1 MDAEYTRGIFGMKRI
16 PLKIIKK
23 LTVLLLTLV
32 LALQYIPVLA
42 DTGAA
47 KDIPVTI
54 DTSLCC
60 GATNCLDTSRW
71 VPMYPTGQPD
81 SSTWPEWDST
91 HYADIIEHGY
101 KDIGALHLKSAE
113 HKNTGL
119 AIKAGMTAGQIYT
132 LGMWVKGTTTNINRV
147 LLLYGNG
154 DGVIIGK
161 PEHSPGGVVGT
172 ENLTEDW
179 SYVEF
184 SFTAQMS
191 QLNLVASDWGD
202 SELFIDNITLKNRYG
217 KDILSGKG
225 DFWHSAV
232 PEPVYEAVTI
242 NAQRV
247 CSAYNCSYS
256 RSWVPMYPA
265 GKPEG
270 TWPAWDN
277 THYAAVFA
285 SGYLDKGALYLQSA
299 VGKNTAVAIGAGMTP
314 GETYTLGLWVKGST
328 NNPNRVLALYGNGD
342 GVLIGKPE
350 YSPNGI
356 VGAHTITNQWS
367 YLEITFT
374 ALTSQLNLMVS
385 DWGASQVYVDNLT
398 LKDKSGKDILDGKGN
413 FCQPKSTAVEDAN
426 FDFELTATG
435 VPFAWNHKGVL
446 VDSTAE
452 IYTENVYSGNHSL
465 RLLRQNG
472 QLDCSFLYNQSLI
485 PVSAGDEIEFV
496 AHIASRNSIS
506 GKLNMFVLGYDG
518 TGTAQTDSCYG
529 QERITNA
536 GGSWSQWDTYELL
549 YMIPENVE
557 YIKLGVCVSG
567 AQADVL
573 IDDIIYYNYTENGN
587 TVYREDF
594 ADPSK
599 ITGLPGGWTG
609 ENTIAR
615 KDCLYVSGSVE
626 TTLYQLRTGYT
637 YSLDIVTAG
646 EDDARGSLVLE
657 AVNWDG
663 SSAGQPLSLTLEG
676 NQVYEEQFSAVSGV
690 YYRLKVEGSIVLDD
704 ISLRQL
710 AEGDIYSDEYTKPE
724 NLPLTGALTTTSS
737 VETVGGK
744 TYLLV
749 NGEPVIPMWYARPE
763 NPDLYEPHT
772 VAEFAAAG
780 VDTVVSYVFL
790 NNNYGDVWT
799 KDGFVPD
806 AVDDMM
812 LSTLAGNPDAK
823 LMVALDFNA
832 PDWWCQENP
841 DEMAALSNNQPEK
854 TNASFA
860 SEKWKQ
866 ESGEIMLQVVDYLMS
881 RSYANQII
889 GFKVTGGYTLEWN
902 WWAMSGTTNDVGD
915 FSQCGIEA
923 FRTWLTEK
931 YGTDSALQQAYGN
944 KNITL
949 QNAMPPSAEQRSDS
963 YLDTV
968 ITVQDHPE
976 MMDYELFM
984 AQLKADTVEY
994 FAALIKDAI
1003 DDRLIVGT
1011 YGGYF
1016 YMGGG
1021 YEFSSAVANAYFQ
1034 RLLQSENI
1042 DFIKS
1047 PWRYGQR
1054 EIGDSGEF
1062 MGPVDSL
1069 DLYGKLWIVEEDS
1082 RLNLQTTLGKQDD
1095 WAGVGW
1101 TRNYQQ
1107 SVEQLK
1113 RNFSYVLSK
1122 GMGIS
1127 FYNLMWNFTDDA
1139 QYYGVISQMAEEMQ
1153 KSLCLTSESTA
1164 DIAVFVDGESQML
1177 IPFEN
1182 GTDNSVLHLSVL
1194 KEQLRELG
1202 HSGATYDMYLL
1213 DDLKD
1218 GLVPE
1223 HKINIFLAT
1232 TMITDAERAAIE
1244 TQLQKNGNILV
1255 WIFTDGISD
1264 GNTTDLSLMQELTGM
1279 KLSLIS
1285 TTRQQ
1290 NATAKITDNS
1300 HWLTSGMQDGQHYGV
1315 IHYDKLSPVIAVDD
1329 SSTVSLA
1336 KYTSYT
1342 TKTALAVKDMG
1353 DWISVY
1359 SAVPNLPQVLFR
1371 NMLKQVGGH
1380 IYTDIPSDVIYANS
1394 DYVSL
1399 HTLFAGER
1407 TIQLPEK
1414 ATVQDVFSGE
1424 ILARD
1429 TDSFSFQIAG
1439 KETRLFRL
1447 IRSEISLTELDASQM
1462 TGAYSAPSDGWTP
1475 MYPTGTPAGTW
1486 PQWDA
1491 QHYGK
1496 IVAEGYQNPGALNLK
1511 SYYYQNT
1518 GVALD
1523 VGMVAGQRYTLGL
1536 WAKGTSDS
1544 GRVLALYAN
1553 GDPAIISTA
1562 QDLTENWQY
1571 YEITFTAGI
1580 RQLNLMVADWGNTD
1594 IYIDQIT
1601 LKDTAGNDLMAGFGD
1616 FCREQN
1622 HRGHNWIPAT
1632 CKEPMLCFACK
1643 LTDGQPL
1650 GHSYGPWETVK
1661 QPTLTA
1667 DGQRQK
1673 VCENCQDTVTEA
1685 VPSLAG
1691 NVDGWGLTL
1700 GSDLTVRFAVDI
1712 HPDLVQTASVEITVA
1727 EEKHLYPVK
1736 SAVQDTESGCY
1747 LFSISVAA
1755 AQMTDDI
1762 TVRIVNGEDVSL
1774 SKTYTVADYANRILS
1789 DSAMSQYH
1797 SLVKAMLHYGGA
1809 AQRYF
1814 AYHTERS
1821 ADAGVENPDNQPVPE
1836 NWESAIAVG
1845 GKSDSVRFYGASLIF
1860 AEKTALRIYF
1870 SVTEGVH
1877 TFQWGD
1883 QVLTPVE
1890 AGEYCYVE
1898 IPGINPQ
1905 DLDELFTVTADEALS
1920 VSYSPMH
1927 YIVRMHQKG
1936 SEKVKPLMQAMYHY
1950 YLAAENLH

>member
-1 MDAEYTRGIFGMKRI
+1 MKRT
-16 PLKIIKK
+16 PVKIVKK
-23 LTVLLLTLV
+23 ITVLLLILV

-42 DTGAA
+42 DTGAE

-54 DTSLCC
+54 DTSLRC
-60 GATNCLDTSRW
+60 GASNCADASQW
-71 VPMYPTGQPD
+71 IPMYPTGQPD
-81 SSTWPEWDST
+81 SGTWTEWDST
-91 HYADIIEHGY
+91 HYAKIVERGY
-101 KDIGALHLKSAE
+101 EDIGALYLKSAQ
-113 HKNTGL
+113 HNNTGL
-119 AIKAGMTAGQIYT
+119 AIKAGMTAGQTYT

-147 LLLYGNG
+147 LSMYGNG

-172 ENLTEDW
+172 QSLTEAW
-179 SYVEF
+179 SYVEI

-202 SELFIDNITLKNRYG
+202 SELFIDNITLKNWYG
-217 KDILSGKG
+217 KDLLSGKG

-232 PEPVYEAVTI
+232 PEPIYESMAI
-242 NAQRV
+242 NYQRI
-247 CSAYNCSYS
+247 CGAYNCSYS
-256 RSWVPMYPA
+256 YSWVPMYPT

-277 THYAAVFA
+277 THYAAIIA
-285 SGYLDKGALYLQSA
+285 DGYFDQGALYLQSA

-314 GETYTLGLWVKGST
+314 GETYTLGMWVKGST
-328 NNPNRVLALYGNGD
+328 NNPNKVLALYGNGD

-350 YSPNGI
+350 YSPGG
-356 VGAHTITNQWS
+356 VVASQQITQQWS
-367 YLEITFT
+367 YLEFSFT
-374 ALTSQLNLMVS
+374 ALTAQLNLLVP
-385 DWGASQVYVDNLT
+385 DWGVSRIYVDNLT
-398 LKDKSGKDILDGKGN
+398 LRDKQGKDILEGRGN
-413 FCQPKSTAVEDAN
+413 FYRQKSTAAEDAN
-426 FDFELTATG
+426 FDFELTAVG
-435 VPFAWNHKGVL
+435 VPFGWSHRGVL
-446 VDSTAE
+446 ADSTAE
-452 IYTENVYSGNHSL
+452 IYTQNVYSGNHSV
-465 RLLRQNG
+465 RVLRQNG
-472 QLDCSFLYNQSLI
+472 QLDCSFLYNQSFI
-485 PVSAGDEIEFV
+485 PVSAGDQVEFV
-496 AHIASRNSIS
+496 IHLASRNSIS
-506 GKLNMFVLGYDG
+506 GKFNMFILGYDE
-518 TGTAQTDSCYG
+518 TGSGQTDSCYG
-529 QERITNA
+529 QERIINA
-536 GGSWSQWDTYELL
+536 GSSWSQWDTYELL
-549 YMIPENVE
+549 YTVPENVK
-557 YIKLGVCVSG
+557 YIQLGICVAG

-573 IDDIIYYNYTENGN
+573 IDDITYYNYTENEH
-587 TVYREDF
+587 TVYHEDF
-594 ADPSK
+594 ADPAR

-609 ENTIAR
+609 ENTTVQ
-615 KDCLYVSGSVE
+615 KDCLYVSDWAE
-626 TTLYQLRTGYT
+626 TNLYQLRTGYT
-637 YSLDIVTAG
+637 YELDVVTAG
-646 EDDARGSLVLE
+646 EDDSQGKLVLE

-663 SSAGQPLSLTLEG
+663 SSAGWPLSLTIAG
-676 NQVYEEQFSAVSGV
+676 NQVYEEQFTAVSGV

-724 NLPLTGALTTTSS
+724 NLPLTDALTTTSS

-763 NPDLYEPHT
+763 NPILYEPHT
-772 VAEFAAAG
+772 VAEFADAG

-790 NNNYGDVWT
+790 NNLYGDVWT

-823 LMVALDFNA
+823 LIVALDCNA
-832 PDWWCQENP
+832 PEWWCQENP
-841 DEMAALSNNQPEK
+841 GELAALSSSEPEK

-902 WWAMSGTTNDVGD
+902 WWAISGTTNDVGD
-915 FSQCGIEA
+915 FSRCCVDA
-923 FRTWLTEK
+923 FRSWLTEK

-944 KNITL
+944 SDITL
-949 QNAMPPSAEQRSDS
+949 KNAMPPSAEQRSDS

-984 AQLKADTVEY
+984 AQLKADTIEY
-994 FAALIKDAI
+994 FAALIKDAV

-1082 RLNLQTTLGKQDD
+1082 RLNLQTTLRKQAD
-1095 WAGVGW
+1095 WASVGW

-1127 FYNLMWNFTDDA
+1127 FYNLMWNFTDDP
-1139 QYYGVISQMAEEMQ
+1139 QYYGVISQMAEEMK

-1177 IPFEN
+1177 IPYEN
-1182 GTDNSVLHLSVL
+1182 GTDNSVLHLSIL

-1202 HSGATYDMYLL
+1202 HTGASYDMYLL

-1232 TMITDAERAAIE
+1232 TLITDAERTAIE
-1244 TQLQKNGNILV
+1244 SQLQKNGNILV

-1264 GNTTDLSLMQELTGM
+1264 GNTTDLSLMEELTGM
-1279 KLSLIS
+1279 KLSLVS
-1285 TTRQQ
+1285 TVRQS
-1290 NATAKITDNS
+1290 NATAKISNNS
-1300 HWLTSGMQDGQHYGV
+1300 HWLTNGMQSGQHYGV
-1315 IHYDKLSPVIAVDD
+1315 IHYDKLSPLIAVDD
-1329 SSTVSLA
+1329 SSAVTLA
-1336 KYTSYT
+1336 KHTTYA
-1342 TKTALAVKDMG
+1342 TKTALAVKNMG

-1371 NMLKQVGGH
+1371 NMLKQVGGC
-1380 IYTDIPSDVIYANS
+1380 IYTDIPSDVIHANS

-1399 HTLFAGER
+1399 HTLFSGER
-1407 TIQLPEK
+1407 TVYLPEK
-1414 ATVQDVFSGE
+1414 VTVQDVFSGE

-1429 TDSFSFQIAG
+1429 TDCFTFQISG

-1447 IRSEISLTELDASQM
+1447 IRSEITLAKLNESQM
-1462 TGAYSAPSDGWTP
+1462 TGAYCAPSDAWTP

-1491 QHYGK
+1491 QHYAK
-1496 IVAEGYQNPGALNLK
+1496 IVKEGYQNPGALNLK

-1523 VGMVAGQRYTLGL
+1523 VGMTPGQQYTLGL
-1536 WAKGTSDS
+1536 WAKGTSDA

-1571 YEITFTAGI
+1571 YEITFTAAI
-1580 RQLNLMVADWGNTD
+1580 RQLNLMAADWGNTD
-1594 IYIDQIT
+1594 VYIDQIT
-1601 LKDTAGNDLMAGFGD
+1601 LKDVNGRDLLTGFGD
-1616 FCREQN
+1616 FCTEQN
-1622 HRGHNWIPAT
+1622 YSGHNWLPAGCT
-1632 CKEPMLCFACK
+1632 EPKLCFACK
-1643 LTDGQPL
+1643 ITQGNAL
-1650 GHSYGPWETVK
+1650 GHSYGEWETVE
-1661 QPTLTA
+1661 QATLTTE
-1667 DGQRQK
+1667 GLRQK
-1673 VCENCQDTVTEA
+1673 VCGNCQDTITETI
-1685 VPSLAG
+1685 PCLAG
-1691 NVDGWGLTL
+1691 NVDSWGLTL
-1700 GSDLTVRFAVDI
+1700 GSDLTVRFAVNI
-1712 HPDLVQTASVEITVA
+1712 HPDLIQTASVEITVA
-1727 EEKHLYPVK
+1727 EEKYLYPVK
-1736 SAVQDTESGCY
+1736 SAVQDSASGCY
-1747 LFSISVAA
+1747 LFAVSVAA

-1762 TVRIVNGEDVSL
+1762 TVRIVNAEDVSV
-1774 SKTYTVADYANRILS
+1774 SRTYRVADYANRILS
-1789 DSAMSQYH
+1789 DSAMAQYH

-1814 AYHTERS
+1814 VYHTERA
-1821 ADAGVENPDNQPVPE
+1821 ADDGMETVSGQKIPESWEPAITVSGEN
-1836 NWESAIAVG
+1836 
-1845 GKSDSVRFYGASLIF
+1845 DSVGFYGASLVF
-1860 AEKTALRIYF
+1860 EEKTALRIYF
-1870 SVTEGVH
+1870 SVTEGEH
-1877 TFQWGD
+1877 TFRWNGQK
-1883 QVLTPVE
+1883 LTAVE
-1890 AGEYCYVE
+1890 TGEYLYVE
-1898 IPGINPQ
+1898 IPQISPR
-1905 DLDELFTVTADEALS
+1905 DLDEVFTVTADDELS

-1927 YIVRMHQKG
+1927 YIVRMNQKG
-1936 SEKVKPLMQAMYHY
+1936 SEQLKFLMQAMYRY
-1950 YLAAENLH
+1950 YLAAENLS